1 LRDRVYKPAA
11 RLAVLWTSL
20 CSVPAWASAD
30 YYVESPSTPD
40 REQAEAHLETIPS
53 LGAGIQPRVI
63 RRFRVGEGWAYVI
76 RVDALEQEQAHSVA
90 TALSHDGDPGV
101 VYRRIGSRTIR
112 VMETEAEPE
121 EDAID
126 AKSDQSSVSEDAP
139 TLQPLD
145 PSTLAGEAVEADS
158 ADLDFEPRL
167 QSTVSVLSRAL
178 RAHGGEGG
186 GASQIQGAGSVTFTY
201 DRTVATES
209 ETLVVRHEFV
219 RWGDGMR
226 LAVEILEGDGVN
238 SLAVVDRSG
247 QAWLTTN
254 GETISR
260 DPSRTTEVLA
270 DYSPADILGVSMRVA
285 EQIQSGDDWSEMSLR
300 GTQASPGGEQIVI
313 ENEEGSGRGLQSLH
327 FDAVHSWLVSAEWH
341 TLEGV
346 IRMGFEDYV
355 ITEDGL
361 VYPSRLTVWRDSAI
375 MERIVVHDL
384 QLNQAV
390 DPTLFQ
396 APESASP
403 K

>member
-1 LRDRVYKPAA
+1 MCAG
-11 RLAVLWTSL
+11 
-20 CSVPAWASAD
+20 PAWASAD

-90 TALSHDGDPGV
+90 EALSHDGDPGV

-112 VMETEAEPE
+112 VLETERQPE
-121 EDAID
+121 EGTSDA
-126 AKSDQSSVSEDAP
+126 AAEESSATEDVP
-139 TLQPLD
+139 VFKPLD
-145 PSTLAGEAVEADS
+145 PSALAGEAVETEP
-158 ADLDFEPRL
+158 ADLDFEPRM
-167 QSTVSVLSRAL
+167 QSTSSVLSRAL

-186 GASQIQGAGSVTFTY
+186 GASQVNGAGSVTFTY
-201 DRTVATES
+201 ERTVATES

-226 LAVEILEGDGVN
+226 LNVEILEGDGVN

-247 QAWLTTN
+247 QAWLTTD
-254 GETISR
+254 GETIGR
-260 DPSRTTEVLA
+260 DPSRTSEVLD
-270 DYSPADILGVSMRVA
+270 DYSPAEILGVSMRVA
-285 EQIQSGDDWSEMSLR
+285 EQIQSGDDWSEMILR

-327 FDAVHSWLVSAEWH
+327 FDAVHSWLVSAHWN

-375 MERIVVHDL
+375 MERIIVHDL